1 MKIILDPGHGQ
12 YGNRYPA
19 NPAYYEGTQMYLL
32 ANYLKAELEAY
43 DKTEV
48 ILTRTRLQDDPALAS
63 RGNMARGADVFL
75 SLHSNA
81 IGSIGTT
88 AVKGVEIYYT
98 MVNPAPNKALADK
111 LMDTIAKSMN
121 TPKRF
126 ATTKGMPNDPKR
138 DYFQVVRSAAAV
150 GCPIAMLIEHGYH
163 TNAEDTACLV
173 KADNLRALAKAEAET
188 IATHFGL
195 HKAEQ
200 KKEEEIEVK
209 PLEKFNLNDRSAIMI
224 TCGNYITKAKAEE
237 VLERVQLIYP
247 EAGIRQETLGSSRYQ
262 VVAGRYKGKTAEA
275 QQIARDIEKLTS
287 IATEAWA
294 W

>member
-43 DKTEV
+43 SGVEV
-48 ILTRTRLQDDPALAS
+48 ILTRTRLQDDPALSS
-63 RGNMARGADVFL
+63 RGNMAKGAGAFL

-98 MVNPAPNKALADK
+98 MANPVPNKALADK
-111 LMDTIAKSMN
+111 LMDTISKTMN

-126 ATTKGMPNDPKR
+126 AVTKGMPDDPKR

-150 GCPIAMLIEHGYH
+150 GCPIAMLVEHGYH
-163 TNAEDTACLV
+163 TNPDDTAYLV
-173 KADNLRALAKAEAET
+173 NADNLRTLAKAEAET
-188 IATHFGL
+188 IAAHFGL
-195 HKAEQ
+195 RKKKKEDEEMIKISLEPRNHKAGFCVTAGIWRTPHEAQ
-200 KKEEEIEVK
+200 VVKDIFAPICDTVEIAEVK
-209 PLEKFNLNDRSAIMI
+209 DMKGNKKYEVWLGKFVGAIKEVNAFRDLVNAS
-224 TCGNYITKAKAEE
+224 CVAK
-237 VLERVQLIYP
+237 
-247 EAGIRQETLGSSRYQ
+247 
-262 VVAGRYKGKTAEA
+262 
-275 QQIARDIEKLTS
+275 IEIWS
-287 IATEAWA
+287 F
-294 W
+294 